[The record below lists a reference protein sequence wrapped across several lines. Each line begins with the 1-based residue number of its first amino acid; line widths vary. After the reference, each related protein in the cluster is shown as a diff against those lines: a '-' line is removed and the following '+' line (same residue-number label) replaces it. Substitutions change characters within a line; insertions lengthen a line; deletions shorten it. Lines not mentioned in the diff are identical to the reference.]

1 MNHHMETGETGED
14 APCPVR
20 EECRPDI
27 EYVKV
32 PEKCVG
38 LKLWRIKDLVTLKH
52 VVSTLAWYYQPIQSI
67 IFPTVRL
74 AVL

>member
-1 MNHHMETGETGED
+1 MENGETGGD
-14 APCPVR
+14 APCPVLVV
-20 EECRPDI
+20 CRPDI

-32 PEKCVG
+32 PEKCVA
-38 LKLWRIKDLVTLKH
+38 LKLWRIKDLVTHKN